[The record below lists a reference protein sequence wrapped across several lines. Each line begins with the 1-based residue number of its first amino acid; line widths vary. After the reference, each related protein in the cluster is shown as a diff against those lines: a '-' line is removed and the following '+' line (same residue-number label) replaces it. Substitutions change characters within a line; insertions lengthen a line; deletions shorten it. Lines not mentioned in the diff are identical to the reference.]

1 MPRPI
6 VRVPCS
12 IWRASGYARGERAI
26 PEETAIAFT
35 FNTASY
41 AVMMATPQ
49 DLEDFA
55 VGFSLTE
62 GVVSSLDAIE
72 SIEIVEEEVG
82 IELRIWLKERDAAE
96 FLGRRRKMAGP
107 TGCGLCGIES
117 LIEAMRPPPEVRGGL
132 VFTPDQI
139 MTAIDTLFPLQ
150 ELNRETRAVHGAGF
164 FDARRGLVAVREDV
178 GRHNAL
184 DKLAGALGA
193 RAHDRGARHGAADE
207 PRVGRDGAEIGC
219 HRRAHHRRGLG
230 ADGACRAHGRGCR
243 HDAGG
248 GRPQRRLRGVHPSA
262 PHRRCN
268 GRGRQ
273 RCRGAG
279 AVALNRASASARS
292 SGRLMLKKGST
303 ALPPISTGGN
313 ATSFA

>member
-12 IWRASGYARGERAI
+12 TWRASGYARGERAI

-82 IELRIWLKERDAAE
+82 IELRIWLKERDAAK

-117 LIEAMRPPPEVRGGL
+117 LIEAMRPPPEVHGAP
-132 VFTPDQI
+132 VFTPDQV
-139 MTAIDTLFPLQ
+139 MTAVDTLFS
-150 ELNRETRAVHGAGF
+150 
-164 FDARRGLVAVREDV
+164 
-178 GRHNAL
+178 
-184 DKLAGALGA
+184 LAGA
-193 RAHDRGARHGAADE
+193 E
-207 PRVGRDGAEIGC
+207 PRDARSAWRRLLRC
-219 HRRAHHRRGLG
+219 APRPRRRA
-230 ADGACRAHGRGCR
+230 
-243 HDAGG
+243 
-248 GRPQRRLRGVHPSA
+248 
-262 PHRRCN
+262 
-268 GRGRQ
+268 RGR
-273 RCRGAG
+273 R
-279 AVALNRASASARS
+279 
-292 SGRLMLKKGST
+292 T
-303 ALPPISTGGN
+303 P
-313 ATSFA
+313 

>member
-12 IWRASGYARGERAI
+12 VWRASGYARGERAI

-117 LIEAMRPPPEVRGGL
+117 LIEAMRPPPEVRRRSC
-132 VFTPDQI
+132 VHARPDH
-139 MTAIDTLFPLQ
+139 DGD
-150 ELNRETRAVHGAGF
+150 RHAVS
-164 FDARRGLVAVREDV
+164 
-178 GRHNAL
+178 
-184 DKLAGALGA
+184 LAGAEPRDA
-193 RAHDRGARHGAADE
+193 RGARRRLLRCA
-207 PRVGRDGAEIGC
+207 PRPRCRARGRRTPQRTRQAC
-219 HRRAHHRRGLG
+219 RR
-230 ADGACRAHGRGCR
+230 ACRA
-243 HDAGG
+243 
-248 GRPQRRLRGVHPSA
+248 
-262 PHRRCN
+262 
-268 GRGRQ
+268 
-273 RCRGAG
+273 
-279 AVALNRASASARS
+279 SAR
-292 SGRLMLKKGST
+292 
-303 ALPPISTGGN
+303 PPSK
-313 ATSFA
+313 AWCC

>member
-12 IWRASGYARGERAI
+12 IWKASGYTRGERTI

-55 VGFSLTE
+55 IGFSLTE
-62 GVVSSLDAIE
+62 GVVSSVDAIE
-72 SIEIVEEEVG
+72 SVEIVEEEVG

-117 LIEAMRPPPEVRGGL
+117 LIEAMRPPPKVHGGL

-139 MTAIDTLFPLQ
+139 MTAISSLFPLQ
-150 ELNRETRAVHGAGF
+150 ELNRETSAVHGASF
-164 FDARRGLVAVREDV
+164 FDARRGLIAVREDV

-184 DKLAGALGA
+184 DKVAGALARERMTAEQGIVLLTSRVSVEMVQKSAAIGA
-193 RAHDRGARHGAADE
+193 PVIVA
-207 PRVGRDGAEIGC
+207 V
-219 HRRAHHRRGLG
+219 
-230 ADGACRAHGRGCR
+230 
-243 HDAGG
+243 
-248 GRPQRRLRGVHPSA
+248 SA
-262 PHRRCN
+262 PTALAVRMAEAAGMTLVAVARKDGFEVFTHPRRIE
-268 GRGRQ
+268 
-273 RCRGAG
+273 G
-279 AVALNRASASARS
+279 AVAEAVRVA
-292 SGRLMLKKGST
+292 
-303 ALPPISTGGN
+303 
-313 ATSFA
+313 ATREP